1 MNAITTIQNLE
12 LWSCEQFAEFLGL
25 KKGTVYVLLCKKQLP
40 EKLYRKVGRVPRFI
54 ASECQTWFLEGAPMQ
69 KPIKRIK

>member
-1 MNAITTIQNLE
+1 MDKITTSQNLE

-25 KKGTVYVLLCKKQLP
+25 KKGTIYVQLCKKQLP
-40 EKLYRKVGRVPRFI
+40 ERLYRKVGRVPRFI
-54 ASECQTWFLEGAPMQ
+54 ASECRSWFLEGAELQ